1 MVSPTASTRQKSQPI
16 ISVFDNPSNM
26 DNSMAVAME
35 LCEGL
40 GARTGSELQR
50 VVGFELLGLVP
61 VDRTYP
67 RRKFVS

>member
-1 MVSPTASTRQKSQPI
+1 
-16 ISVFDNPSNM
+16 M